1 MLHLCESFR
10 YFVSPALLP
19 RFSFDC
25 DYKIPAGLI
34 IGSFNGHSKDFMLT
48 CSFRNSVNGG
58 EYGEVRQYGNFSFMR
73 IYEAGHEVPFYQPE
87 ASLELFRRVLGNLDI
102 ATGET
107 TLTGTYN
114 TTGQPNATHT
124 EGYVPIPSVTPP
136 VSYTAAITNPIT
148 TVVAESG
155 APASASGSGAA
166 ASTTEDPLPIKGRFI
181 ERKVEDLL
189 L

>member
-1 MLHLCESFR
+1 MLHSCESPR
-10 YFVSPALLP
+10 YLIPPGLLP
-19 RFSFDC
+19 QVPFY
-25 DYKIPAGLI
+25 YKIPASLNM
-34 IGSFNGHSKDFMLT
+34 GSFDGRSKRVMLT
-48 CSFRNSVNGG
+48 FCFRNRVNGG

-102 ATGET
+102 ATGQT

-114 TTGQPNATHT
+114 TTGQPNATHS

-155 APASASGSGAA
+155 VPASASGSGAMM
-166 ASTTEDPLPIKGRFI
+166 STTEDPQPIKNRFMA
-181 ERKVEDLL
+181 RKVEDLL

>member
-1 MLHLCESFR
+1 MAIRKRELMLNF
-10 YFVSPALLP
+10 
-19 RFSFDC
+19 
-25 DYKIPAGLI
+25 
-34 IGSFNGHSKDFMLT
+34 
-48 CSFRNSVNGG
+48 SFRNRVNGG

-166 ASTTEDPLPIKGRFI
+166 VSTTEEPVPIKNRFI